1 MPGTVCVGCKIPNG
15 LVLQIFGSEEVHEP
29 VMGGGSRLVKRA
41 FVTDRIKLN
50 GPAVAVGK
58 VPRHEIRHGAGLTYG
73 VDADLF
79 AAWVAQNKGSDL
91 LAKGR
96 ELVFTS
102 VKPPDIEAQAKDRVT
117 LKTGLEEID
126 PRNLPDEFKRTIA
139 TAVDA

>member
-15 LVLQIFGSEEVHEP
+15 LILQIFGSDEVHEP
-29 VMGGGSRLVKRA
+29 VMGGGSRLIKRA

-58 VPRHEIRHGAGLTYG
+58 VPKHDIRSGAGLTYG
-73 VDADLF
+73 VDADKF
-79 AAWVAQNKGSDL
+79 ALWVAQNKGSDL
-91 LAKGR
+91 LIKDR

-102 VKPPDIEAQAKDRVT
+102 VKQPDIEAQAKDRVS

-126 PRNLPDEFKRTIA
+126 PKNMPSEFKHKIA
-139 TAVDA
+139 TAADA